1 MLQNQASAAIAA
13 LVLQHAIDHFAVV
26 LQSICNQ
33 QPVSRVVVPKHQ
45 LHAKLA
51 YYCTNSVVDA
61 TVRWPEPLGQVA
73 VGGIH
78 GPNRPLELGDDL
90 FITKRRQEW
99 MRPGVGRHDVALVGG
114 VSVNFGELDDVQANG
129 EESGFTSKA
138 AGQHR
143 SKMGWAIVKRLT
155 ELWARVNIVV
165 SSAVPTVKRAHFSGV
180 NVARALAKITF
191 PRVQLGR
198 QVIELDKV
206 HGDVGRVQAWP
217 FLDSSEVREP
227 LGHRQGP
234 IVSGGHLWL
243 EQVERRAD

>member
-1 MLQNQASAAIAA
+1 
-13 LVLQHAIDHFAVV
+13 
-26 LQSICNQ
+26 
-33 QPVSRVVVPKHQ
+33 
-45 LHAKLA
+45 
-51 YYCTNSVVDA
+51 
-61 TVRWPEPLGQVA
+61 
-73 VGGIH
+73 
-78 GPNRPLELGDDL
+78 
-90 FITKRRQEW
+90 

-114 VSVNFGELDDVQANG
+114 VSVNFGELDDVQANS

-198 QVIELDKV
+198 QFIELDKV
-206 HGDVGRVQAWP
+206 HGDVRRVQAWP